1 MKIGRNTV
9 PRTAIAASDEDTI
22 VVRGHDLCRDLIGK
36 VSFTEHFFLMLTG
49 RRATAREVAVLDATL
64 VAIAEHGLVPSVQ
77 ASRMTFAAA
86 PETYDRHVGR
96 YTPALA
102 RSHVR
107 LLDLGRRS
115 HVLEVGCGPG
125 ALTEALAGSVG
136 GRRVSAVEPSEAFAE
151 ACRARVPDA
160 DVRVGTAEDLPDFGR
175 EFDGAT
181 SQLVLDFMSDADAGV
196 ASMTASTAS
205 STAPSRSDLMAT
217 AAPAWVSRRMR
228 TPRADGWTRPVTRSG
243 RRRGRSVG
251 GVAPSG
257 SGRTTWHCCR
267 PWSSRSGAWT
277 CCSAPASSST
287 RSAAASAASSPTS
300 TLPRAVQIRAP

>member
-1 MKIGRNTV
+1 MAPG
-9 PRTAIAASDEDTI
+9 A
-22 VVRGHDLCRDLIGK
+22 
-36 VSFTEHFFLMLTG
+36 
-49 RRATAREVAVLDATL
+49 
-64 VAIAEHGLVPSVQ
+64 Q
-77 ASRMTFAAA
+77 TFAAA

-160 DVRVGTAEDLPDFGR
+160 DVRVGAAEDLPDFGR
-175 EFDGAT
+175 EFDAAT

-196 ASMTASTAS
+196 ASMTGAVG
-205 STAPSRSDLMAT
+205 D
-217 AAPAWVSRRMR
+217 
-228 TPRADGWTRPVTRSG
+228 
-243 RRRGRSVG
+243 G
-251 GVAPSG
+251 GVVASVVWDYRAGMRMLRAFWDAALELDRGAPDEARTSAHCTPAGLRALYDWYERNAGLVACVLRDAEYHALTREITELRFGKPMALFHEVLGARLKAKQRALLPLTLSFHTWRTLTRESG
-257 SGRTTWHCCR
+257 LKQN
-267 PWSSRSGAWT
+267 
-277 CCSAPASSST
+277 
-287 RSAAASAASSPTS
+287 AAVAAM
-300 TLPRAVQIRAP
+300 VQAIACAGEESKAR